1 MGFLMAVL
9 NAEIGIEPE
18 FGGVMAWVSFTIGA
32 IAAMVAAILAYTVL
46 GLPLWMVLLGYPV
59 MGSLVALVVLLILIA
74 RSEEAEAETS
84 ETDYSREP
92 KARATFGRADR

>member
-9 NAEIGIEPE
+9 HVEIGIEPE
-18 FGGVMAWVSFTIGA
+18 FGGVMAWVSFVIGA

-59 MGSLVALVVLLILIA
+59 MGSLVALAVLLILIA
-74 RSEEAEAETS
+74 RSEEAEAKTA
-84 ETDYSREP
+84 ETDYSQVP
-92 KARATFGRADR
+92 KARATFGRSDR

>member
-18 FGGVMAWVSFTIGA
+18 FGGVMAWVSFVIGA
-32 IAAMVAAILAYTVL
+32 VAAIVMAFLAYTVL
-46 GLPLWMVLLGYPV
+46 ALPLWLVLLSYPV

-74 RSEEAEAETS
+74 RSEETEAKPS
-84 ETDYSREP
+84 ETDYSQVP
-92 KARATFGRADR
+92 KVRVTLRQSDS